1 LADQSTNKP
10 AGLHPR
16 SIEQQLT
23 DDSTRSP
30 SPNPN
35 EQHPE
40 LAALRQRVQVLEAL
54 QTIAMSISGELEL
67 EALLVGIIRSAN
79 QILDGEACSLMLA
92 DREREELV
100 FHMVEGG
107 GGGRLVEQRMPLS
120 RGIAGWVVTH
130 ATPVVVN
137 DVTTDAR
144 FAGDIAQSVN
154 FQVRS
159 LVAVPMMRRGRAI
172 GVLEVLNKR
181 GEGHFTDNDAHI
193 LYALASQAA
202 IAIENA
208 RLYQELRE
216 ERDRIIRAEE
226 EVRRQLH
233 REIHDGPAQVLAT
246 VAMRIGII
254 ERWLDRDSA
263 MARTELHYLD
273 TLVRESLADTRRLLF
288 DLRPLI
294 LETRGLVPAIQF
306 YVSRFGRDS
315 VSVVE
320 LDTDQFEG
328 RLDPPIETTV
338 YGIVQ
343 EAINNVIKHAH
354 AHHLWITL
362 RGNPQSFTLSI
373 RDDGVGFDQ
382 DQAEK
387 QYDSSGSFGLLN
399 MRERASRIG
408 GRLTLTSRP
417 NQGTTVTLTVPG

>member
-1 LADQSTNKP
+1 MERKLVDKGNN
-10 AGLHPR
+10 
-16 SIEQQLT
+16 
-23 DDSTRSP
+23 TRSP
-30 SPNPN
+30 SLDPNL
-35 EQHPE
+35 QHSE
-40 LAALRQRVQVLEAL
+40 FAALRQRLQVLEAL
-54 QTIAMSISGELEL
+54 QAIAMAISEELEL

-79 QILDGEACSLMLA
+79 QILNGEACSLMLA
-92 DREREELV
+92 DRERGELV

-130 ATPVVVN
+130 AEPVVVN

-159 LVAVPMMRRGRAI
+159 LVAVPMMSRGRVI

-181 GEGHFTDNDAHI
+181 GDGGFTDSDAHI
-193 LYALASQAA
+193 LYTLAGQAA

-208 RLYQELRE
+208 RLYQNLRE
-216 ERDRIIRAEE
+216 ERDRILRAEE
-226 EVRRQLH
+226 EVRRRLH
-233 REIHDGPAQVLAT
+233 REIHDGPAQALA
-246 VAMRIGII
+246 AISMRISMI
-254 ERWLDRDSA
+254 ERWLDRDIST
-263 MARTELHYLD
+263 ARAELHSLD
-273 TLVRESLADTRRLLF
+273 ALVRESLTDIRRLLF

-294 LETRGLVPAIQF
+294 LETQGLVPAIQS
-306 YVSRFGRDS
+306 YISRFCRDS
-315 VSVVE
+315 ECVIS
-320 LDTDQFEG
+320 LDTDQFKG

-343 EAINNVIKHAH
+343 EAINNVVKHAH
-354 AHHLWITL
+354 AHRLWITL
-362 RGNPQSFTLSI
+362 QGNPQSFTLSI
-373 RDDGVGFDQ
+373 RDDGVGFDLA
-382 DQAEK
+382 QAEQ